1 MINDNRLGETST
13 QKYRS
18 VVESTWHLIHDPQV
32 ALQKLSKAAA
42 KINVPQKKSVG
53 EQAVWD
59 LPYLHQY
66 LDNADVPLHKLKYI
80 DLVETTILR
89 LKAALG
95 WRGADLTGLYADQ
108 SFKFDAPFSG
118 RPKVMHV
125 RAFGNKTAKNAWSA
139 YSEVPELPE
148 AWADLCAVR
157 AVSELLRRNAGLSIE
172 QVQVMDP
179 GSNRG
184 TKVAASPLLLGVPS
198 KTAKRSRD
206 NKQVHRALKASTVN
220 SKFKKA
226 FLARVTTDA
235 ATGRTLA
242 NDHAPHSS
250 RHAVACALRDMNVSM
265 DVTARHLATTPGSLR
280 NNYTTQAVGREWEIP
295 MECVQKQRYLVAKL
309 VVPYV
314 HYVSTTTRVNGSC
327 ACAQLSSLA
336 T

>member
-95 WRGADLTGLYADQ
+95 WRGADLTGLYADR

-118 RPKVMHV
+118 RPK
-125 RAFGNKTAKNAWSA
+125 
-139 YSEVPELPE
+139 
-148 AWADLCAVR
+148 
-157 AVSELLRRNAGLSIE
+157 
-172 QVQVMDP
+172 
-179 GSNRG
+179 
-184 TKVAASPLLLGVPS
+184 
-198 KTAKRSRD
+198 
-206 NKQVHRALKASTVN
+206 
-220 SKFKKA
+220 
-226 FLARVTTDA
+226 
-235 ATGRTLA
+235 
-242 NDHAPHSS
+242 
-250 RHAVACALRDMNVSM
+250 
-265 DVTARHLATTPGSLR
+265 
-280 NNYTTQAVGREWEIP
+280 AVGREWEIP

-314 HYVSTTTRVNGSC
+314 HYVSTTTSGNGSC